1 MCLCCFAGLS
11 GCAALW
17 LSVWTSADATAF
29 PDVLYY
35 LGIYAALTMGAMAL
49 VFGRAFTWAGIVVR
63 AAGRKPPH
71 CRWTL
76 LRFPKVPSESLARR
90 YPHAAA
96 EPCASLPAGVLR
108 HHANGSHPQPLRA

>member
-1 MCLCCFAGLS
+1 MSRGKSRRHHLKRLCLHCSAGLS

-29 PDVLYY
+29 SDVLYY

-76 LRFPKVPSESLARR
+76 LRFRR
-90 YPHAAA
+90 FQQDS
-96 EPCASLPAGVLR
+96 CGQVSTRGC
-108 HHANGSHPQPLRA
+108 